1 MRYTSSQ
8 WLAFGGLVAANA
20 IAVVLL
26 VIVADVGAWVV
37 VAYAVAIPVLF
48 RLAIIASSEL
58 HLGMM
63 VQAVRVWRAMRRGEI
78 VMYFQPIVSL
88 ALGTTY
94 GAEAL
99 ARWEHPVRGTLPP
112 SEWLAATE
120 QFRWLEKRFCRYTL
134 NAACRQAWAWRKAG
148 KDLRLCVNV
157 SPCCF
162 ADRRLVAEVRA
173 RLDEWKLPPSAIELE
188 VTETALEFSAET
200 DAVCAELSEMGITL
214 ALDDFGKGHASM
226 ERLVRLPFSTLKI
239 DRSFVSEMLSDDRK
253 RAVVRSACSLGHS
266 LSVTLIAEG
275 VETVAVRDALNLLGC
290 DVAQGYLFSRPLPP
304 HEFNEWLE
312 DNRVDSLSLATSLAP
327 PERRAILRRHDDRRR
342 PVPRSPAAA

>member
-26 VIVADVGAWVV
+26 VIVTDVGALVV

-48 RLAIIASSEL
+48 RLAIIASSAL

-63 VQAVRVWRAMRRGEI
+63 VQAVRVWRAMRRREI
-78 VMYFQPIVSL
+78 VMYFQPLVSL
-88 ALGTTY
+88 APGTIY

-112 SEWLAATE
+112 SEWLPATE

-157 SPCCF
+157 SPRCF

-173 RLDEWKLPPSAIELE
+173 RLDEWKLPPSAIEIE
-188 VTETALEFSAET
+188 VTETALLSGET
-200 DAVCAELSEMGITL
+200 DAVAAELSEMGITL
-214 ALDDFGKGHASM
+214 ALDDFGTGHASM
-226 ERLVRLPFSTLKI
+226 DRLVRLPFSTLKI
-239 DRSFVSEMLSDDRK
+239 DRSFVSEMISDDRK

-275 VETVAVRDALNLLGC
+275 VETVAVRDALSRLGC
-290 DVAQGYLFSRPLPP
+290 DVGQGYLFSRPLPP
-304 HEFNEWLE
+304 DEFNEWLE
-312 DNRVDSLSLATSLAP
+312 DNQVDSLYLATSLAP
-327 PERRAILRRHDDRRR
+327 PERRAILRRQDDRGR
-342 PVPRSPAAA
+342 PEPRSPIAA